1 MEGENIFGKHETVGI
16 AENCVG
22 LAENEYYEKLVPRR
36 GSHQTDEIKADIVS
50 GKIVVKSAYG
60 MSQDEL
66 NAFKM
71 PNSFPCTKTNGFHAA
86 RAKAAENRFS
96 VSIPSNSTT

>member
-22 LAENEYYEKLVPRR
+22 LAENEYYEKLVPEEVR
-36 GSHQTDEIKADIVS
+36 TKLDEIKADIVS

-66 NAFKM
+66 KHFKNA
-71 PNSFPCTKTNGFHAA
+71 
-86 RAKAAENRFS
+86 
-96 VSIPSNSTT
+96 